1 MNKIQNRLMI
11 IHAVILLLFT
21 AYMLFIFLASGHQM
35 TFGDFAQV
43 KMIAEMITFFSTS
56 IALYFKNSN
65 FLFRKFVVSIL
76 LIFTQLSLLDI
87 CLEVAK
93 VDYGESK
100 PWLLLLFFFLVFI
113 NNLFLIHL
121 VLRMNKLRIT
131 KT

>member
-21 AYMLFIFLASGHQM
+21 AYLLFIFLASGHQLN
-35 TFGDFAQV
+35 FGDLAQV
-43 KMIAEMITFFSTS
+43 KMIAEMIIFLSTS
-56 IALYFKNSN
+56 IALFFRNSN
-65 FLFRKFVVSIL
+65 FLFGKYVVATL

-87 CLEVAK
+87 YLEVAN

-113 NNLFLIHL
+113 NNLVLIYL
-121 VLRMNKLRIT
+121 VLRMNKLRLT